1 MLLSSL
7 ASRLRME
14 STSLISLQ
22 RRRWSRQ
29 TKSRYIMSARKKLS
43 VLVITMGCSKNLVDS
58 EHLMRQLDTYGM
70 KLLPSYYS
78 LDNESNA
85 FIDCVV
91 INTCGFIQDAK
102 EESISMIFKA
112 VAAKKKNRI
121 GKLLVFGC
129 LSQRYMSELKEGI
142 PEVDAFFGAF
152 NIKDVVEYLGLEY
165 RDELACSRYQTTPG
179 HYAYLKISEG
189 CNRRCAYCAIPFI
202 RGPHISVPM
211 EQLEK
216 EARELAAGGVK
227 ELIVIAQDTTY
238 YGLDLYGKRM
248 LAPLLERL
256 CTIDGIEWIRIHYSY
271 PDDFPEDVIELMAS
285 ENKICKYLDIP
296 LQHCSPKVL
305 KAMHRKSYNSGELIA
320 FIKHIREK
328 VPDICLRT
336 TLLTGFPGESDKD
349 FEALCKF
356 VKAAKFERLGCFAY
370 SREEGTPSYDL
381 PNQLDDETKERRAEV
396 IMEIQ
401 TAVSAALQK
410 KKVGKIFEVVVE
422 GYDNKNKVFIG
433 RTAQDAPEIDGVVYF
448 ASPEKHCIGD
458 FVKVKIEKSSDY
470 DLLGTLVEEPEVEG

>member
-1 MLLSSL
+1 
-7 ASRLRME
+7 
-14 STSLISLQ
+14 
-22 RRRWSRQ
+22 
-29 TKSRYIMSARKKLS
+29 MSARKKLS

-296 LQHCSPKVL
+296 LQHASNSVL
-305 KAMHRKSYNSGELIA
+305 KNMHRGIGTAGTQKLIDRL
-320 FIKHIREK
+320 RERIPGL
-328 VPDICLRT
+328 VLRT
-336 TLLTGFPGESDKD
+336 TLIVGFPGETSRD
-349 FEALCKF
+349 FRSLLNF
-356 VKAAKFERLGCFAY
+356 VSRNRFERLGAFTY
-370 SREEGTPSYDL
+370 SEEEGTYSAQNYKDNVRPSTKQKRYDALMELQSSISAKANESRLGRVERVLIDRIEDEFLVSRSQYESPEVDGEILVPVSSCRKVYGNLNLESLIGKFVSVRIVDSDEYDL
-381 PNQLDDETKERRAEV
+381 YAE
-396 IMEIQ
+396 
-401 TAVSAALQK
+401 
-410 KKVGKIFEVVVE
+410 
-422 GYDNKNKVFIG
+422 
-433 RTAQDAPEIDGVVYF
+433 P
-448 ASPEKHCIGD
+448 
-458 FVKVKIEKSSDY
+458 
-470 DLLGTLVEEPEVEG
+470 LLLN

>member
-1 MLLSSL
+1 
-7 ASRLRME
+7 
-14 STSLISLQ
+14 
-22 RRRWSRQ
+22 
-29 TKSRYIMSARKKLS
+29 MSARKKLS

-256 CTIDGIEWIRIHYSY
+256 CAIDGIEWIRIHYSY

-296 LQHCSPKVL
+296 LQHASNSVL
-305 KAMHRKSYNSGELIA
+305 KNMHRGIGTAGTQKLIDRL
-320 FIKHIREK
+320 RERIPGL
-328 VPDICLRT
+328 VLRT
-336 TLLTGFPGESDKD
+336 TLIVGFPGETSRD
-349 FEALCKF
+349 FRSLLNF
-356 VKAAKFERLGCFAY
+356 VSRNRFERLGAFTY
-370 SREEGTPSYDL
+370 SEEEGTYSAQNYKDNVRPSTKQKRYDALMELQSSISAKANESRLGRVERVLIDRIEDEFLVSRSQYESPEVDGEILVPVSSCRKVYGNLNLESLIGKFVSVRIVDSDEYDL
-381 PNQLDDETKERRAEV
+381 YAE
-396 IMEIQ
+396 
-401 TAVSAALQK
+401 
-410 KKVGKIFEVVVE
+410 
-422 GYDNKNKVFIG
+422 
-433 RTAQDAPEIDGVVYF
+433 P
-448 ASPEKHCIGD
+448 
-458 FVKVKIEKSSDY
+458 
-470 DLLGTLVEEPEVEG
+470 LLLN